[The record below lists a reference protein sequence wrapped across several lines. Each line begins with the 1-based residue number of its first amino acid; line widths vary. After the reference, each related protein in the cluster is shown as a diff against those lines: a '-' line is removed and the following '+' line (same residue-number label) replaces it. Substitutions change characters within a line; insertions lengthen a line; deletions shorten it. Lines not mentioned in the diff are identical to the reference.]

1 MSTMRHRLGTGPST
15 HTTASASAESF
26 RLLPAERIGP
36 GAHLADLD
44 NDQAVASRKGRR
56 ILGTGTEE

>member
-1 MSTMRHRLGTGPST
+1 MSKMRRRLGTGPST
-15 HTTASASAESF
+15 HTPSSGDAESL
-26 RLLPAERIGP
+26 RLLPAERIDP

-44 NDQAVASRKGRR
+44 DDQAVAARKGRR